1 MLILQNRGCE
11 DQIRTF
17 ALRLKQIKRSTKQKN
32 NKKSDLSFFFN
43 GWMSF
48 IFYPGRSDPIFTL
61 KTHRER
67 L

>member
-17 ALRLKQIKRSTKQKN
+17 ALRLKQIKRLTKQKN
-32 NKKSDLSFFFN
+32 NKKSDLSFFFK
-43 GWMSF
+43 WMDE
-48 IFYPGRSDPIFTL
+48 FYLLDVTL

>member
-32 NKKSDLSFFFN
+32 NKKSDLSFFFK
-43 GWMSF
+43 WMDE
-48 IFYPGRSDPIFTL
+48 FYLLDVTL

>member
-32 NKKSDLSFFFN
+32 NKKSDLSFFLN

-48 IFYPGRSDPIFTL
+48 IFWTS
-61 KTHRER
+61 H
-67 L
+67 

>member
-32 NKKSDLSFFFN
+32 NKKSDVFFFK
-43 GWMSF
+43 WMDE
-48 IFYPGRSDPIFTL
+48 FYLLDVTL